1 MLKKE
6 GMNVVEIKTAL
17 LGLFSKLF
25 RRTAC
30 DNEAVDCAIRTAMN
44 T

>member
-25 RRTAC
+25 MS
-30 DNEAVDCAIRTAMN
+30 DKLIKILLKY
-44 T
+44 